1 MWRIHGK
8 QYDLTD
14 FIEKHPGGM
23 KILLLSKGLDDC
35 TALYESYHAFSD
47 KKSIDLILDKY
58 EVNDDN
64 PIKNDEELINY
75 DFTSYNELSNL
86 VKKVLPDRNSIKATA
101 SWCIL
106 NTGIVSVYICLLFC
120 LLSSSSNMHW
130 CIRHLVSV
138 AIGIIE
144 SSAAF
149 NILHD
154 SSHYAISR
162 YPKIN
167 NMVGN
172 IIQNWLLWNPII
184 WFYHHVYA
192 HHSFTGSKYDPD
204 DKLYSSFDNKS
215 TVNTVCFFLPGQY
228 LLQVFYY
235 LLTSITRNY
244 SNAGS
249 NKMLIPKNINIHNM
263 FSIFVVSLK
272 ILFFYKIGI
281 VPSVLYFTALNGMY
295 YINVFGDHD
304 FYETKVEN
312 HYDGEDWAK
321 RQICNSGNFMNDN
334 LVWTW
339 MFSGINYQIEHHLFP
354 NVCGHLYPIIAP
366 IVKEYCLRKGWP
378 YVHHATLYEGYQ
390 SFVKRIDINRK
401 NKDI

>member
-1 MWRIHGK
+1 MRI
-8 QYDLTD
+8 
-14 FIEKHPGGM
+14 
-23 KILLLSKGLDDC
+23 KIFRD
-35 TALYESYHAFSD
+35 YELFAPY
-47 KKSIDLILDKY
+47 SIYIDKY
-58 EVNDDN
+58 EVK
-64 PIKNDEELINY
+64 KNDHIENDAAEQIKY
-75 DFTSYNELSNL
+75 DFTSYNELTNL
-86 VKKVLPDRNSIKATA
+86 VKKVLPDRNSVKATT

-106 NTGIVSVYICLLFC
+106 NSSIIGIYVFLVFYI
-120 LLSSSSNMHW
+120 LSLQHLTNLHL
-130 CIRHLVSV
+130 CIKYLISI
-138 AIGIIE
+138 AIGFIE

-167 NMVGN
+167 SILGN
-172 IIQNWLLWNPII
+172 SINNWLLWNPII

-204 DKLYSSFDNKS
+204 DKLYSSFDNNT

-235 LLTSITRNY
+235 LLTSITGNY

-249 NKMLIPKNINIHNM
+249 DKMLIPKNISIHNM
-263 FSIFVVSLK
+263 FSISVISLK
-272 ILFFYKIGI
+272 ILFLYKIGFI
-281 VPSVLYFTALNGMY
+281 PTLCYFTTLNGMY

-321 RQICNSGNFMNDN
+321 RQICNSGNFMNNN
-334 LVWTW
+334 L
-339 MFSGINYQIEHHLFP
+339 Y
-354 NVCGHLYPIIAP
+354 
-366 IVKEYCLRKGWP
+366 
-378 YVHHATLYEGYQ
+378 
-390 SFVKRIDINRK
+390 
-401 NKDI
+401 